1 MSIEQKMYD
10 IAVELINRRYPN
22 DWGGAGVVR
31 TEDDQYFTSIWL
43 DTINDSV
50 SLCVETGAMCEAYKH
65 NRRVTHSLCVSR
77 DDGDSPYEIL
87 SPCGVCQERLR
98 FWGDH
103 VMVGVTTPENALK
116 FVPLAELQPYH
127 WTSNVPAEEL
137 QNYDYFEQGGKHA

>member
-1 MSIEQKMYD
+1 MNIEQKMYD

-22 DWGGAGVVR
+22 DAGGAGVIR

-50 SLCVETGAMCEAYKH
+50 SICVETGAMCEAYKH

-77 DDGDSPYEIL
+77 IDGDSPYEIL

-98 FWGDH
+98 FWGDQ
-103 VMVGVTTPENALK
+103 VMVGVTTPENTLK
-116 FVPLAELQPYH
+116 FVALKELQPYH
-127 WTSNVPAEEL
+127 WSNAVQPEDL
-137 QNYDYFEQGGKHA
+137 QNYDYFERGGKHA